1 MAGGANVNKKLGWL
15 KTAELKAINHKIT
28 SCQTY
33 IRHIGQ
39 FSILE
44 KVFKTRISSFAFFSS

>member
-1 MAGGANVNKKLGWL
+1 MVGGANVKKKLGWP
-15 KTAELKAINHKIT
+15 KTAELKAINQKVT

-33 IRHIGQ
+33 IRNIGQ